1 MRNLLQYF
9 FLLTFALTS
18 LNMNAQRS
26 GKIKYKADD
35 FFEFRKDGEKV
46 RRLTGNVVFVQK
58 TTTMYCDSSLFYVKE
73 NIMEAYGHVKIVD
86 DSVTITSRK
95 LIYNG
100 SDRTAKLR
108 ENVVYTKGEQKLT
121 TNFLDYNME
130 TEVGNYYNNGTLQDS
145 TNTLNSEIGYFYGK
159 ENYALFWN
167 KVSLIA
173 PQYQL
178 KSDTLRYNTI
188 PKVAITKGKTEII
201 TEDDAVLHA
210 NGGEFRTQLDQSEFI
225 DGNVETTD
233 YYLEGD
239 ELFFD
244 ELKKY
249 YDATGNVKLTAKN
262 EDIIITGEE
271 GYADKTRN
279 ISKIY
284 GNALMRRV
292 LEADTFYI
300 SADTLVSIESKY
312 DSAKRI
318 LAYNNVK
325 MWRYNLQGI
334 ADSVSYF
341 LHDSLMY
348 FYNDPVFWNEENQIS
363 GDTIVMEIKEEKIK
377 SMTLLKKAFLI
388 SEDTIKN
395 FNQISGRTMK
405 AHFKGTNISKIDV
418 NGNGE
423 SIYYVLDDKN
433 KNDIHIMGMNRILCS
448 DMTIRFKDQDLS
460 NITFY
465 IKPEARFIPP
475 HELTEDVQKLS
486 GFNWREEERP
496 ELADLLKGQVFLEEQ
511 KDEGPKEKTL
521 PKLLPE
527 QKINREGI
535 PPSKER
541 LLKKPKGSG

>member
-1 MRNLLQYF
+1 MRNLRQYF
-9 FLLTFALTS
+9 ILLIAMLVTYQVD
-18 LNMNAQRS
+18 AQRT

-35 FFEFRKDGEKV
+35 LFEFRRDGEKV
-46 RRLTGNVVFVQK
+46 RRLVGNVVFAQE
-58 TTTMYCDSSLFYVKE
+58 TSTMYCDSSLYYVKG
-73 NIMEAYGHVKIVD
+73 NIMEAYGHVRIID
-86 DSVTITSRK
+86 DSVSITSRR

-100 SDRTAKLR
+100 TDRTAKLR

-121 TNFLDYNME
+121 TDFLDYNME
-130 TEVGNYYNNGTLQDS
+130 TEVGTYFNNGTLQDS
-145 TNTLNSEIGYFYGK
+145 TNTLSSEIGYFYGK

-167 KVSLIA
+167 GVELYA
-173 PQYQL
+173 PEYKL
-178 KSDTLRYNTI
+178 RSDTLRYNTI

-201 TEDDAVLHA
+201 TEDDAILHA
-210 NGGEFRTQLDQSEFI
+210 QGGEFRTQLDQSEFI
-225 DGNVETTD
+225 SGSVETTD

-249 YDATGNVKLTAKN
+249 YDAKGNVKLTAKN

-271 GYADKTRN
+271 GYADKTNR

-292 LEADTFYI
+292 LEKDTFYI
-300 SADTLVSIESKY
+300 AADTLVSIESKY

-325 MWRYNLQGI
+325 MWRYNLQGV

-348 FYNDPVFWNEENQIS
+348 FYKNPVFWNNKNQIS
-363 GDTIVMEIKEEKIK
+363 GDTIVMEIKDEKIR
-377 SMTLLKKAFLI
+377 SMTLLQKAFLI
-388 SEDTIKN
+388 SEDTIRN
-395 FNQISGRTMK
+395 YNQITGRTMK
-405 AHFKGTNISKIDV
+405 AYFGDSQISKIDV

-433 KNDIHIMGMNRILCS
+433 PNDIYVMGMNRILCS
-448 DMTIRFKDQDLS
+448 DMTIRFRNQELD
-460 NITFY
+460 NMTFY

-475 HELTEDVQKLS
+475 HEMTPDVQKLK
-486 GFNWREEERP
+486 GFNWRASERP
-496 ELADLLKGQVFLEEQ
+496 KLEDVLKIKYMESKKAD
-511 KDEGPKEKTL
+511 DEANPIL
-521 PKLLPE
+521 PAKIKLDL
-527 QKINREGI
+527 EGI
-535 PPSKER
+535 PKDKER
-541 LLKKPKGSG
+541 LLKNAKGDG